1 MPERRRAK
9 RISLLGLVV
18 AVLGS
23 FLMFLLW
30 LVYLSGENVTP
41 EAVAP
46 MVGLP
51 LFLGAVIYVSGWV
64 VEGFLRQSA
73 KH

>member
-1 MPERRRAK
+1 MSNRRPGK
-9 RISLLGLVV
+9 RIRLLGIVV

-23 FLMFLLW
+23 FLMLLLG
-30 LVYLSGENVTP
+30 LVYLSADNVTP
-41 EAVAP
+41 EAIAP

-51 LFLGAVIYVSGWV
+51 LFLGAVIYVSGWI
-64 VEGFLRQSA
+64 VEGFLRRSA